1 MLFKLL
7 FKIKIFLNF
16 KMEKYNSLDYSK
28 KRKKYHYKVLDNFK
42 KELMKQ
48 LYKDLFEL
56 NKDLYTKENITYE
69 FFLFEF
75 YSLVEQ
81 NIDFD
86 NPDYPGLLFKIN
98 DIIKEKILANKQNRE
113 MNEEVEDL
121 YQNAEWDLIEKYK
134 TSLEMEQ
141 KMNERKEKVE
151 KMKKYN
157 DELTQQIE
165 LNKILKNK
173 NNIENEQ
180 KIEKQDKY
188 LLDEKVA
195 KKELQEM
202 KIKESKDK
210 DINKKEKEK
219 EENFDYNNL
228 EGMDKD
234 EMITM
239 MVNKIMN
246 EKRAQKID
254 NILNGIK
261 SKYYNEEKEFIMP
274 DIKYDQKK
282 VDQIIEKEMQK
293 YQDI

>member
-1 MLFKLL
+1 MN
-7 FKIKIFLNF
+7 NF
-16 KMEKYNSLDYSK
+16 NQFENIDNK
-28 KRKKYHYKVLDNFK
+28 KKYHYKVLDNFK

-48 LYKDLFEL
+48 LYKDLLEL

-98 DIIKEKILANKQNRE
+98 DIIKEKILTNKQNRE
-113 MNEEVEDL
+113 LNEEVEDL

-134 TSLEMEQ
+134 TSLEIEQ
-141 KMNERKEKVE
+141 KFNEKKEKIE

-195 KKELQEM
+195 KKELQEI
-202 KIKESKDK
+202 KIKEVKDK
-210 DINKKEKEK
+210 NINKKEKEEVLNCDNLK
-219 EENFDYNNL
+219 E
-228 EGMDKD
+228 MDKD
-234 EMITM
+234 KIITM
-239 MVNKIMN
+239 IVNKIMN

-254 NILNGIK
+254 SILNGIK
-261 SKYYNEEKEFIMP
+261 SKYYNEEKKFIMP

-282 VDQIIEKEMQK
+282 IDLILEKEIQK

>member
-1 MLFKLL
+1 MNKT
-7 FKIKIFLNF
+7 N
-16 KMEKYNSLDYSK
+16 NLDYSK
-28 KRKKYHYKVLDNFK
+28 KRKQYHYKTLENFK

-48 LYKDLFEL
+48 LYKDLLDL
-56 NKDLYTKENITYE
+56 NKDLYTKENITFE

-98 DIIKEKILANKQNRE
+98 DIIKEKILSNKQNKE
-113 MNEEVEDL
+113 LIEEVEDL
-121 YQNAEWDLIEKYK
+121 YQNAEWELIEKYR

-141 KMNERKEKVE
+141 KFKERKEKIE

-157 DELTQQIE
+157 DQLTQQIE

-173 NNIENEQ
+173 NNIENEK

-188 LLDEKVA
+188 LLDEKIA
-195 KKELQEM
+195 KKELQEI
-202 KIKESKDK
+202 KIKESNEKNNYK
-210 DINKKEKEK
+210 NENENKK
-219 EENFDYNNL
+219 EENFDYNN
-228 EGMDKD
+228 MDRD

-239 MVNKIMN
+239 MVNKIME
-246 EKRAQKID
+246 EKRAQ
-254 NILNGIK
+254 NINNISNGIK
-261 SKYYNEEKEFIMP
+261 SKYYNEEKEYLMP

-282 VDQIIEKEMQK
+282 VDQIIEKEMKK
-293 YQDI
+293 YQYI